1 MRAYSKL
8 PSDYVERGEINLE
21 NSRLLMAMNLI
32 GLVLLVGAGWLFAV
46 LLTRLRPHTGEFIL
60 IFRSETPWLVLSTLL
75 TFLVLLVLMI
85 VLHEGLHGLA
95 FWLFTRSRPQFTFKG
110 WYASASAPGWY
121 FTLPAYAIIGL
132 LPLFGISLLGLALAP
147 LLPESWIVP
156 IWALLTMNAAGA
168 IGDVMIVGWLFTL
181 PRNALVQDFHTRTVA
196 YVPQSARFG
205 AER

>member
-1 MRAYSKL
+1 MRAYSEL
-8 PSDYVERGEINLE
+8 PPDYVERGEFNLE

-46 LLTRLRPHTGEFIL
+46 LFTRLRPHTGEFIL
-60 IFRSETPWLVLSTLL
+60 IFRSETPWQVLSTLL

-156 IWALLTMNAAGA
+156 TWALLTMNAAGA
-168 IGDVMIVGWLFTL
+168 IGDVTIVGWLFTL